1 MEEDIR
7 LLRKFL
13 IQIFGASIAIVILL
27 TLVIGLSL
35 LINSFIVGIILYFID
50 LVTDSTIFSIGNILF
65 GASLLTVIEVIL
77 HKNRDNK

>member
-13 IQIFGASIAIVILL
+13 IQIFGASIAIVTLF

-50 LVTDSTIFSIGNILF
+50 LVTDSTVFSIGNILF
-65 GASLLTVIEVIL
+65 GASLLTVIGVIL

>member
-13 IQIFGASIAIVILL
+13 IAIVILL

-50 LVTDSTIFSIGNILF
+50 LVTDSTIFSIENILF